1 LQHAA
6 QRQVAE
12 RLGHERLL
20 RGQRGRDADPTR
32 DSDSPRAVPP
42 DPDGL
47 AQLAHRLGDADVV
60 AVIETMNGAR
70 FVHDQLELAGWDVR
84 IADAQRARAPLAC
97 KTDRIDAQVLAELAR
112 RDLVPEVWLPD
123 PRVRGERERARFRL
137 HLVKHRTMLKN
148 RINQTLVAHGLGRP
162 TRHLF
167 TPEGRVLFERLPLP
181 EPWHGTLCASFVL
194 IESLDEQ
201 ISELERELRTL
212 GADHP
217 YVPLLMSAPGIAW
230 ILAYTIA
237 AEIGDINRFPTPR
250 KLIGYT
256 GLCPRVYQSGESD
269 RRGAL
274 AKNGPNYLRWAL
286 IEAAHTAGRTSHY
299 RPIVA
304 RMRDRHGRRRGSAIA
319 SVEIARRLS
328 EAIWWMLTR
337 NQPLAPASAA

>member
-1 LQHAA
+1 
-6 QRQVAE
+6 
-12 RLGHERLL
+12 
-20 RGQRGRDADPTR
+20 
-32 DSDSPRAVPP
+32 
-42 DPDGL
+42 
-47 AQLAHRLGDADVV
+47 
-60 AVIETMNGAR
+60 
-70 FVHDQLELAGWDVR
+70 VHDQLELAGWDVR
-84 IADAQRARAPLAC
+84 IADAQRALAPLAC
-97 KTDRIDAQVLAELAR
+97 KTDRIDARVLAELAR
-112 RDLVPEVWLPD
+112 RELVPEVWLPD

-167 TPEGRVLFERLPLP
+167 GPKGRVLLERLPVP
-181 EPWHGTLCASFVL
+181 EPWHATLRASLVL

-201 ISELERELRTL
+201 IDDLKRELRML

-217 YVPLLMSAPGIAW
+217 YVPLLRTAPGIAW

-237 AEIGDINRFPTPR
+237 SEIGDIGRFPTPR

-286 IEAAHTAGRTSHY
+286 IEAAHTAARTSHFQ
-299 RPIVA
+299 PIVA
-304 RMRDRHGRRRGSAIA
+304 RMRERHGRRRGTAIA
-319 SVEIARRLS
+319 SVEIARRLT
-328 EAIWWMLTR
+328 EAIGGC
-337 NQPLAPASAA
+337 